1 MNPPKNKGGRPKT
14 HAMKQADIAAAAG
27 VSVQTLLVWRK
38 NEGLDIWD
46 LDAVLERAKLT
57 KTNRQTT
64 EDEKGAKLRKLTAE
78 ASLKEH
84 ELAVR
89 RGEFVPAHEMD
100 AEGIQIGMAVAAV
113 FAKMPDELAP
123 LLAGRTAGEAK
134 KVLTKYSREKRTE
147 LSLYESRIKIPTE

>member
-1 MNPPKNKGGRPKT
+1 MPAKPKGRPPKHDRT
-14 HAMKQADIAAAAG
+14 QAEIAALAG
-27 VSVQTLLVWRK
+27 VSVQTLIIWRK
-38 NEGLDIWD
+38 NEGLDIWN
-46 LDAVLERAKLT
+46 LEAVMERAKRT
-57 KTNRQTT
+57 KTNRETT

-89 RGEFVPAHEMD
+89 RGEFVPSHEMESD
-100 AEGIQIGMAVAAV
+100 GVKIGMAVAAV

-134 KVLTKYSREKRTE
+134 KVLAKYSREKRTE
-147 LSLYESRIKIPTE
+147 LSLYESKIQIPAE

>member
-1 MNPPKNKGGRPKT
+1 MPPKPKGRPPK
-14 HAMKQADIAAAAG
+14 HAMKQSEIAAAAG
-27 VSVQTLLVWRK
+27 VSVQTLIVWRK

-46 LDAVLERAKLT
+46 LAAVMERAKRT
-57 KTNRQTT
+57 KAQRETT
-64 EDEKGAKLRKLTAE
+64 EDEKGAKLRKITAE

-100 AEGIQIGMAVAAV
+100 SDGVRMGMAVAAV

-134 KVLTKYSREKRTE
+134 KILTKYSREKRTE
-147 LSLYESRIKIPTE
+147 LSLYESRIKIPPE

>member
-1 MNPPKNKGGRPKT
+1 
-14 HAMKQADIAAAAG
+14 MKQAEIAAAAG

-38 NEGLDIWD
+38 NEGIDIWD
-46 LDAVLERAKLT
+46 LAAVMERARLT
-57 KTNRQTT
+57 KTNRENT
-64 EDEKGAKLRKLTAE
+64 EDEKGAKLRKITAE

-100 AEGIQIGMAVAAV
+100 SDGVRMGMAVAAV

-147 LSLYESRIKIPTE
+147 LSLYESRIKIPTEQ